1 MKYLACIFLL
11 CLSVAAHAENDVKK
25 KVSVASE
32 LRGRLAESVFKISR
46 DRLKAE
52 VEVKLCG
59 DNELASEIVTRQPDL
74 IGFMTQAT
82 KIIVDFGH
90 MKDLYSNLSV
100 AEIVTVM
107 DSVRGMLE
115 SYAQG
120 YYDASKEGFD
130 KSNCDSILLDARN
143 TYVNQKD
150 SDK

>member
-1 MKYLACIFLL
+1 MKNLAYIFFL
-11 CLSVAAHAENDVKK
+11 CLTVSVYAENDVEK
-25 KVSVASE
+25 KVGVASE
-32 LRGRLAESVFKISR
+32 LRARLAESVFKISR

-59 DNELASEIVTRQPDL
+59 DHELAREIVTRQQDL

-130 KSNCDSILLDARN
+130 KSNCDSILFDARN
-143 TYVNQKD
+143 KFVN
-150 SDK
+150 